1 MRSVLLAVFYL
12 MMAHSSHAQ
21 TFYRCMSAQ
30 GQPVFS
36 EQPCSGLQA
45 ERVESLNCRKAR
57 KDLDAA
63 ANFGDFRR
71 NDLPARRS
79 AMYSACG
86 MKAPQ
91 VTIINPTPATSVSP

>member
-1 MRSVLLAVFYL
+1 MRSVLPAVFFL

-30 GQPVFS
+30 GEPVFS

-57 KDLDAA
+57 RDFDIA
-63 ANFGDFRR
+63 ANAGSAHR
-71 NDLPARRS
+71 NDLRARRS